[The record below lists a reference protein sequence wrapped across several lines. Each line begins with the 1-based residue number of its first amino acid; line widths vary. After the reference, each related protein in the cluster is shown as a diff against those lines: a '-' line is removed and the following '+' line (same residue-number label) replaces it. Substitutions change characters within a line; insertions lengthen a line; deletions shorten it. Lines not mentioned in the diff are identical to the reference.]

1 MNSWADIICKA
12 ASVVN
17 ALISGLRLTAF
28 GFNVCIINIS
38 WPAPVIAIDEPETG
52 LHPAMLP
59 IVAEYAADAATRSQ
73 VIMTTHSPQFLD
85 AFRELPPTT
94 TVAKWENGETTLHT
108 LSDEKLNYW
117 LREYSLGTLF
127 KSGELEQ
134 MQ

>member
-1 MNSWADIICKA
+1 
-12 ASVVN
+12 
-17 ALISGLRLTAF
+17 
-28 GFNVCIINIS
+28 
-38 WPAPVIAIDEPETG
+38 
-52 LHPAMLP
+52 MLP

-85 AFRELPPTT
+85 AFREVPPTT
-94 TVAKWENGETTLHT
+94 TVTKRENGETTLHT
-108 LSDEKLNYW
+108 WSDEKLNYW